1 MTDKFSIK
9 LKNVYLDLNGNKIF
23 EKFHANFAESGIT
36 VILGP
41 NGSGKTMLLNVISGL
56 IRPTNGEVIFQN
68 TQFKDF
74 SYVAQKI
81 TLLRRNVFDN
91 IGFPLIVKKVN
102 KNVIKKKVDSLLNF
116 FQLSDKKY
124 LSARKL
130 SAGNKQLVTIL
141 RAIIE
146 DKKLLILDEPFSN
159 IDARLTSKIERFLL
173 KKKKEKKI
181 ILVTH
186 DIFQAQ
192 RLADQVIFLS
202 EGKILSNLERT
213 LFFSSNNEILNDY
226 QLG

>member
-1 MTDKFSIK
+1 MTNKFSIK
-9 LKNVYLDLNGNKIF
+9 LKNVNLDLNGNKIF
-23 EKFHANFAESGIT
+23 EKLHLNFAKNGIT

-56 IRPTNGEVIFQN
+56 IKPTNGEVVFQSGK
-68 TQFKDF
+68 FYDF

-102 KNVIKKKVDSLLNF
+102 KVVIKKKVDSLLNYF
-116 FQLSDKKY
+116 KLSDKKY
-124 LSARKL
+124 FSARKL

-159 IDARLTSKIERFLL
+159 IDAGITPKIENFLL
-173 KKKKEKKI
+173 KKKKETKI

-192 RLADQVIFLS
+192 RLADQVIFIS
-202 EGKILSNLERT
+202 EGKILSNLEKT
-213 LFFSSNNEILNDY
+213 LFFSSDNEILDNY